1 VSSFLHHDRPH
12 PGSGR
17 CRTRD
22 TQRLSSARAK
32 ELRIS
37 AFADEIIASQSE
49 FESVSPDGWY
59 ERLAAQ
65 HDQLQDDL
73 RRLKERDVER
83 GLRLAAIIWPY
94 WVARGH
100 LAEGRTWLTELLAR
114 TPAEPPTF
122 DRTKALYGAAILAFL
137 QGDADDARRLLDESL
152 TAARELGERAL
163 EADGL
168 IGLARVAVVDG
179 DPVEM
184 ERRARE
190 SADAARA
197 AADERRLG
205 TALHHV
211 AEALRRQGRYEDA
224 LPFYRDAIERHR
236 ALGDRRSVALELHN
250 LGHTARQTGERDAAS
265 DRLRESLALAAE
277 LKHERLVG
285 YCLLDF
291 AGLAAGEREP
301 ARAARLVGASDALFA
316 AIGAALDPEY
326 REERELVHD
335 ASERALGREEFE
347 REYEAG
353 AALAQAPDRLTVLR
367 QAVS

>member
-1 VSSFLHHDRPH
+1 M
-12 PGSGR
+12 
-17 CRTRD
+17 T
-22 TQRLSSARAK
+22 
-32 ELRIS
+32 
-37 AFADEIIASQSE
+37 AFADEIIAARSE
-49 FESVSPDGWY
+49 LESVSPDAWY
-59 ERLAAQ
+59 ERLAAE
-65 HDQLQDDL
+65 HEQLQSDL
-73 RRLKERDVER
+73 GWLRERDVAR
-83 GLRLAAIIWPY
+83 GLRLAGVIWPY

-114 TPAEPPTF
+114 TPAAPRTF

-137 QGDADDARRLLDESL
+137 QGDAGDARRLLDESL
-152 TAARELGERAL
+152 TGARELGERTL
-163 EADGL
+163 EADAL
-168 IGLARVAVVDG
+168 IGWARVAIVDR

-197 AADERRLG
+197 GPDERRLG

-211 AEALRRQGRYEDA
+211 AEALRRQGRYDEA
-224 LPFYRDAIERHR
+224 IPFYRDAIDLHR

-250 LGHTARQTGERDAAS
+250 LGHTARQTGHREAAVEGI
-265 DRLRESLALAAE
+265 RESLALAAE

-291 AGLAAGEREP
+291 ASLAADEGRP
-301 ARAARLVGASDALFA
+301 ARATRLVGASDALFA

-326 REERELVHD
+326 REERELVQ
-335 ASERALGREEFE
+335 AAAEQALGPEVYG

-353 AALAQAPDRLTVLR
+353 AALTRSPGRLDVLR
-367 QAVS
+367 AAVS